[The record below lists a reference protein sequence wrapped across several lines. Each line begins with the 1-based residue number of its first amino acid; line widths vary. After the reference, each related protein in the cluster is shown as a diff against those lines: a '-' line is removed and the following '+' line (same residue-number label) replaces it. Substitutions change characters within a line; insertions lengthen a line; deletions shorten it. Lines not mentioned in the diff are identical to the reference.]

1 MGRLV
6 LQVSA
11 MSLDGCITADGTPA
25 ESLVDVADPVRDAW
39 IGSRLR
45 TAAVHI
51 MGRVTYESML
61 ARSRSPTQN
70 VAPMHRIPRVV
81 FSRTL
86 TEARSPATTIAA
98 GDLACEVERLKKVCA
113 GDVVAHGGIAFDQ
126 SIAASGLVDEYRLV
140 VHPYAAGWGAALF
153 DGLDKP
159 TGLELVSATAFPTGS
174 IGLEYRPRG

>member
-1 MGRLV
+1 
-6 LQVSA
+6 
-11 MSLDGCITADGTPA
+11 MSHDGCITADGTPA
-25 ESLVDVADPVRDAW
+25 ESLVDVPDPVRDAW

-61 ARSRSPTQN
+61 GRWPSPTQD
-70 VAPMHRIPRVV
+70 AAPPMHRIPKVV

-86 TEARSPATTIAA
+86 TEVRSPATTIAA
-98 GDLACEVERLKKVCA
+98 GDLTCEVERLKKVCA

-140 VHPYAAGWGAALF
+140 VHPYAAGLGAALF
-153 DGLDKP
+153 DGLDQP
-159 TGLELVSATAFPTGS
+159 AGLELVSATAFPTGS